1 MALLRRNAG
10 FTLLEVLIAIA
21 IFAGIFLAAQQMFSQ
36 AMTQRDRMEEAAGL
50 MEQRQLMLT
59 WLTMDLEQIIA
70 RPVRDPLGGPDNL
83 PAVIGN
89 AEFFAFTRMGWANPF
104 GLRQRSE
111 LQRVDYRVVDNQLV
125 RRYFP
130 VLDPNQGTEPVETV
144 LLNGVEDLQIR
155 FLYQP
160 AVGEYQWLDVWPDP
174 SVALLPPLLQP
185 LPSSIEVNVLLENG
199 EVIHRFYR
207 TVINPWI

>member
-1 MALLRRNAG
+1 MARLRRNQG

-36 AMTQRDRMEEAAGL
+36 AMSQRDRMEEVAGL
-50 MEQRQLMLT
+50 MEGRQLMLT

-70 RPVRDPLGGPDNL
+70 RPVRDPLGGVDNL
-83 PAVIGN
+83 PAVMGG
-89 AEFFAFTRMGWANPF
+89 ADFFVFTRMGWANPF

-111 LQRVDYRVVDNQLV
+111 LQRVDYRVEENKLI

-144 LLNGVEDLQIR
+144 LLDGVEDFQVR

-160 AVGEYQWLDVWPDP
+160 TAGDYQWLDVWPDP
-174 SVALLPPLLQP
+174 SVGSLPPLLQP
-185 LPSSIEVNVLLENG
+185 LPSSIEVNVLMENG

>member
-1 MALLRRNAG
+1 MASLRRNAG

-36 AMTQRDRMEEAAGL
+36 AMSQRDQMEEAAGL

-70 RPVRDPLGGPDNL
+70 RPVRDPLGGVDNI

-89 AEFFAFTRMGWANPF
+89 AEFFSFTRMGWANPF
-104 GLRQRSE
+104 GIRQRSE

-130 VLDPNQGTEPVETV
+130 VLDPNQGTVPVETV
-144 LLNGVEDLQIR
+144 LLNGVEDLQVR

-160 AVGEYQWLDVWPDP
+160 AAGDYQWLDVWPDP
-174 SVALLPPLLQP
+174 SVASLPPLLQP
-185 LPSSIEVNVLLENG
+185 LPSSIEVNVFLENG